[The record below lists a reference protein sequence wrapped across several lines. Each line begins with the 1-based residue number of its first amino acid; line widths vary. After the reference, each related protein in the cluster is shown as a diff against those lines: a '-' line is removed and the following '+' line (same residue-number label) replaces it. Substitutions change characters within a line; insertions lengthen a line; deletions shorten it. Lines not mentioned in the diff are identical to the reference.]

1 MLIQEKIGIET
12 KAEVDTKAE
21 ETTKKNR
28 KSNNP
33 NFRKEDK
40 IKQHLKEWNTIE
52 NIELYEDLYNIC
64 SQLFNATV
72 HHKLA
77 CLNYYV
83 DHERDKE
90 KGKEYTVMYAE
101 IKDSWQFEMK
111 ERYDAHKE
119 LLERVMSNDITL
131 VYAEICE
138 TQTEGEGQ
146 LSLFG

>member
-12 KAEVDTKAE
+12 EVE
-21 ETTKKNR
+21 IEIQETTKKSRN
-28 KSNNP
+28 SNNP

-90 KGKEYTVMYAE
+90 KGEEYTVMYAE
-101 IKDSWQFEMK
+101 IKDSWQLEMK
-111 ERYDAHKE
+111 ERYNKHKE
-119 LLERVMSNDITL
+119 LLERVMSNDTTL
-131 VYAEICE
+131 IYSENSE
-138 TQTEGEGQ
+138 TQTEEEGQ